1 MPEDFKSLTSLLG
14 PELTTCPILMV
25 TPFVEIIQFFLDEK
39 LKINMPPRKPQRII
53 KSAFN

>member
-25 TPFVEIIQFFLDEK
+25 TPFIEIIQLFLDKK
-39 LKINMPPRKPQRII
+39 LKINIPTR
-53 KSAFN
+53 